1 MKQERGFALRLL
13 YQLKMILEKVYPP
26 TDIAIL
32 RKTGKVGDNQPA
44 LKIGHAKEA
53 YNEMQ
58 SSFFKTRLQALNK
71 PQKMMNMENHLQKFD
86 DEAVRQ
92 AEEAKRYHQAEK
104 DEAERVRQEIRR
116 AQINKLQR
124 NAGFM
129 EEWLQKGVEDWKQNM
144 SYKKERE
151 QSQLEFEYKQ
161 AHKFNEMTVKKI
173 EEATC
178 EVNDGIDQF
187 EQIDPERAHR

>member
-1 MKQERGFALRLL
+1 MKLL
-13 YQLKMILEKVYPP
+13 LVGVQPLCLEHTLEHQGIENNSVVTY
-26 TDIAIL
+26 I
-32 RKTGKVGDNQPA
+32 VGEVTEDEICA
-44 LKIGHAKEA
+44 
-53 YNEMQ
+53 MC
-58 SSFFKTRLQALNK
+58 TTM
-71 PQKMMNMENHLQKFD
+71 MMNMENHLQKFD

-151 QSQLEFEYKQ
+151 
-161 AHKFNEMTVKKI
+161 
-173 EEATC
+173 
-178 EVNDGIDQF
+178 
-187 EQIDPERAHR
+187 